1 MGKTV
6 LWIILLALCLVL
18 AGCSPQAQE
27 GAALEG
33 VLFEEMDGYASGEG
47 QWLLVQPE
55 GKGDVVTLFTL
66 PEEAA
71 IKNGPL
77 KEGQKVKVTCQTV
90 LEIGPPMMENVS
102 HVEVLGEPSA
112 RNRKKPA
119 RLPRR
124 VWMVLPCPRKAGKT
138 PLRIPRQPPRPALLR
153 NESSSPWSS
162 PCKFRDF
169 FVK

>member
-6 LWIILLALCLVL
+6 LWIIPLALCLVL

-112 RNRKKPA
+112 QEQEEARQAAQAYLDGITLPPEGGEDATTDSQAAPTPGPA
-119 RLPRR
+119 A
-124 VWMVLPCPRKAGKT
+124 K
-138 PLRIPRQPPRPALLR
+138 
-153 NESSSPWSS
+153 
-162 PCKFRDF
+162 
-169 FVK
+169 